1 MSVLSLDPATGYLP
15 RGRHRVT
22 EAEVKA
28 GFVDRPDFSGSTTRS
43 EVWDEY
49 ETGRDLLRR
58 RVRIHAIWIG
68 GSFLTSKVDP
78 NDMDALFIVSA
89 RDYGKLDGRGKAIV
103 DSFRPKLGP
112 LGKPVRGHGLNRL
125 DSFLLMWF
133 PWSPFDP
140 YGAPAHAEYAG
151 NRGYWDD
158 WWQRDRFNKPDGQ
171 PPHWRDAIPTRG
183 YLEVELDAFTR

>member
-1 MSVLSLDPATGYLP
+1 MSVMSVDPVTGHLP

-22 EAEVKA
+22 EADVKA
-28 GFVDRPDFSGSTTRS
+28 AFVDHAQFGDSATRS
-43 EVWDEY
+43 EVWEEY

-58 RVRIHAIWIG
+58 RVRIHAVWIG

-89 RDYGKLDGRGKAIV
+89 RDYGKLDGRGKTIV
-103 DSFRPKLGP
+103 DSFRPKVGA
-112 LGKPVRGHGLNRL
+112 LGKPVRSHALKRL

-133 PWSPFDP
+133 PWSPFEP
-140 YGAPAHAEYAG
+140 NGGAQGAYAVD
-151 NRGYWDD
+151 RGYWDD
-158 WWQRDRFNKPDGQ
+158 WWQRDRYNKPDGQ
-171 PPHWRDAIPTRG
+171 PPHWMDAIPTRG